1 MKRSFGSDEQIIDG
15 RLHVFHGGRWL
26 PVPSGGDGTG
36 DTPDGEPTPSDPN
49 AVPAGG
55 EGDQAGGGDGAGD
68 GDGEAQEPQAPTVPE
83 GDAIQ
88 SVEEAQLRE
97 LHGDLDTYRVE
108 RREAQDVDQVRWA
121 RSEQERI
128 VNEINRRRAEAQR
141 VRNELAELDEQEV
154 PALPESEPVT
164 AGAGASAAQLAA
176 VRGQVAPQGAGVQQP
191 PAAAP
196 ARPRVALQAAA
207 GAEVARPGQEMDDE
221 ALGAAIERAKRG
233 RGRQVIL
240 ASIAAFDEMDSDQL
254 PDLLN
259 ADNST
264 RLNDD
269 LIDQAVADW
278 YAGLGERE
286 PLQASARQGTICGP
300 FDNIREI
307 PDAFVTRTPVTDI
320 FPSRPAGRGGFNY
333 TPSGTLADVDGAVT
347 FWSLHGDGNDQDAV
361 DPDDS
366 TTWKPCIDFDCP
378 PSQEAVVEAIVTCV
392 QYPITLDMSAPER
405 VRNLNNAV
413 GALRARQYE
422 GKMLQRIDK
431 LSHGYHFTGDY
442 GALPSFVE
450 AINRLLPNLNWWNR
464 QEQGQYD
471 LIIPP
476 GAVELLRIDRAN
488 RAYGVEAEVAD
499 VLAYLTGSIDVRRVV
514 MSLDASISGEPGT
527 PATALS
533 AIGNQAGAMPHIP
546 DIDGV
551 HRVRLVDPA
560 AAIYASTG
568 EMNAGVLRDANLV
581 RQNRTGY
588 FTEQFFFLEKHG
600 PQPWATID
608 IDLCPNGARAG
619 LLEPYDCAVQS

>member
-1 MKRSFGSDEQIIDG
+1 MKRSFGSDEQITTNLAG
-15 RLHVFHGGRWL
+15 RLHVLHNGRWL

-36 DTPDGEPTPSDPN
+36 DTPAEGDPPAETDPT

-55 EGDQAGGGDGAGD
+55 EGDQAGD
-68 GDGEAQEPQAPTVPE
+68 GDPGDQEAQPPTVPE

-88 SVEEAQLRE
+88 TVDEAQLRE
-97 LHGDLDTYRVE
+97 LHVGLGEYRTAARERNDVE
-108 RREAQDVDQVRWA
+108 QVRWA
-121 RSEQERI
+121 MAEQARI
-128 VNEINRRRAEAQR
+128 VEEINRRRAEAQR
-141 VRNELAELDEQEV
+141 VRNELAELDEQDV
-154 PALPESEPVT
+154 PALPDPEPVT

-176 VRGQVAPQGAGVQQP
+176 VRGQVAPQGAAAQQP
-191 PAAAP
+191 PASAP

-207 GAEVARPGQEMDDE
+207 GAEVQRPGTEMDDE

-233 RGRQVIL
+233 RGRQVIV
-240 ASIAAFDEMDSDQL
+240 ASIAAFDEMGDANL
-254 PDLLN
+254 PDLLTS
-259 ADNST
+259 DNST

-269 LIDQAVADW
+269 LINEATADW

-307 PDAFVTRTPVTDI
+307 PDAFVTRTPVADI

-347 FWSLHGDGNDQDAV
+347 FWSLHGPGNNQDSV

-378 PSQEAVVEAIVTCV
+378 PSKEAVVEAIVTCV

-431 LSHGYHFTGDY
+431 LSSGYHFFGDY
-442 GALPSFVE
+442 GALPAFVE
-450 AINRLLPNLNWWNR
+450 SVNRLLPNLNWWNR

-471 LIIPP
+471 LIVPP
-476 GAVELLRIDRAN
+476 GVVELLRIDRAN
-488 RAYGVEAEVAD
+488 RAYGAEAEVSD

-514 MSLDASISGEPGT
+514 MSLDASIDGEPGT
-527 PATALS
+527 PTHTLAP
-533 AIGNQAGAMPHIP
+533 IGNQHTAMPHIP

-560 AAIYASTG
+560 AAIYATTG

-608 IDLCPNGARAG
+608 VDLCPNGARAG

>member
-1 MKRSFGSDEQIIDG
+1 MKRSLGSDELIIDG
-15 RLHVFHGGRWL
+15 RLHVFHRGQWL
-26 PVPSGGDGTG
+26 PVPSGAADGDEPGDG
-36 DTPDGEPTPSDPN
+36 E
-49 AVPAGG
+49 AAPA
-55 EGDQAGGGDGAGD
+55 GDGAGAEGAPAD
-68 GDGEAQEPQAPTVPE
+68 GDEPGDGEPQEPQVP
-83 GDAIQ
+83 DVPDDQAIQ
-88 SVEEAQLRE
+88 QVEEDALRA

-108 RREAQDVDQVRWA
+108 RREAQDVEQVRWA
-121 RSEQERI
+121 RDQQARI
-128 VNEINRRRAEAQR
+128 VAEINRRRAEAER

-154 PALPESEPVT
+154 PALPEATPVT

-176 VRGQVAPQGAGVQQP
+176 VRGQVSPQAAQQP
-191 PAAAP
+191 PTPAP

-207 GAEVARPGQEMDDE
+207 GAEVARPGQEMTDE
-221 ALGAAIERAKRG
+221 MLGAAIERAKRG
-233 RGRQVIL
+233 RGRQVIV
-240 ASIAAFDEMDSDQL
+240 ASIAAWDEMDADGI

-259 ADNST
+259 SDNST

-269 LIDQAVADW
+269 LINEAVADW

-286 PLQASARQGTICGP
+286 PIQASARQGTICGP

-307 PDAFVTRTPVTDI
+307 PDAFVTRTPVADI
-320 FPSRPAGRGGFNY
+320 FPSRPAGRGGFNF
-333 TPSGTLADVDGAVT
+333 TPSGTLADVEGAVN
-347 FWSLHGDGNDQDAV
+347 FWSLHGNGNDQDAV

-366 TTWKPCIDFDCP
+366 STWKPCIDFDCP

-431 LSHGYHFTGDY
+431 LSHGYHFVGDY

-450 AINRLLPNLNWWNR
+450 AVNRLLPNLNWWNR

-476 GAVELLRIDRAN
+476 GVIELLRIDRAN

-499 VLAYLTGSIDVRRVV
+499 VLNYLTGSIDVRRVV
-514 MSLDASISGEPGT
+514 LSLDASIDGEPGT
-527 PATALS
+527 PATQLS
-533 AIGNQAGAMPHIP
+533 ALGNQGGAMPHIP
-546 DIDGV
+546 DLDGV

-560 AAIYASTG
+560 AAIYATTG

-608 IDLCPNGARAG
+608 VDLCPNGGRAG
-619 LLEPYDCAVQS
+619 LVEPYDCVVQS